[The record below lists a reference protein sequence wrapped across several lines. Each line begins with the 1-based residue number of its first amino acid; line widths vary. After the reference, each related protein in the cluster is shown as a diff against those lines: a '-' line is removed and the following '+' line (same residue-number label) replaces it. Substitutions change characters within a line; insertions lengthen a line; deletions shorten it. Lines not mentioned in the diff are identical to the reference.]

1 MLKNSLISILDQ
13 VFPGINE
20 LFTSPEKENGHQKW
34 IDFVSVFWHSEC
46 VSDLNFKAF
55 KAKYQRFCEKFGYHF
70 RLDKTEEIYQKAKQ
84 NFCTIPKNDYT
95 KNLVLS
101 SVSQIN
107 SICENIA
114 NVKNIMTEIASKLP
128 EYEVVLNMNSV
139 GKTTTSGLIAELG
152 EINKFPKRSSLAR
165 FAGIEPPENQSGT
178 YYRNSRK
185 ISKQGSPHLRKI
197 LFTIMLAIIQNKNP
211 DDPIYQ
217 FISRK
222 KAEGKPYKVR
232 MIAGANKFL
241 RMYYAKVKEIYDE
254 NFVFA

>member
-1 MLKNSLISILDQ
+1 MS
-13 VFPGINE
+13 
-20 LFTSPEKENGHQKW
+20 
-34 IDFVSVFWHSEC
+34 
-46 VSDLNFKAF
+46 
-55 KAKYQRFCEKFGYHF
+55 
-70 RLDKTEEIYQKAKQ
+70 
-84 NFCTIPKNDYT
+84 
-95 KNLVLS
+95 
-101 SVSQIN
+101 
-107 SICENIA
+107 
-114 NVKNIMTEIASKLP
+114 EIASKLP
-128 EYEVVLNMNSV
+128 EYEVVLDMNSV
-139 GKTTTSGLIAELG
+139 GKTTASQLISELG

-178 YYRNSRK
+178 YCRNSRK

-254 NFVFA
+254 NLVFA